1 MVKGLAIAFLITL
14 IGGHLADQQ
23 GDAFDRP
30 LSLFRDV
37 EPVWIGYAMFAL
49 LIALAAE
56 TGRTAWRLRYVSQ
69 FAVYLCVTF
78 VLTVTALTPSFDLLH
93 ILCANVLMLSLFLN
107 FAWLLYH
114 NDKLFCLVVHVL
126 ISSFLL
132 SGDLRD
138 SNGMWEK
145 AMDVYLVT
153 AVVAHHHILA
163 KCLPVQGNVRR
174 LPESRAA
181 GKVS

>member
-23 GDAFDRP
+23 GDAFVRP

-37 EPVWIGYAMFAL
+37 EPMWIGYALFTL

-56 TGRTAWRLRYVSQ
+56 MGRTAWRLHSVSQ
-69 FAVYLCVTF
+69 FAVYLCVTL
-78 VLTVTALTPSFDLLH
+78 VLTVTALTPSFDPLH
-93 ILCANVLMLSLFLN
+93 ILSANVVMLSLFLN
-107 FAWLLYH
+107 FVWLLYH
-114 NDKLFCLVVHVL
+114 YDKLFFLVIHVL
-126 ISSFLL
+126 ISSCLL

-145 AMDVYLVT
+145 AMDLYLVA
-153 AVVAHHHILA
+153 AVVAQHHILA
-163 KCLPVQGNVRR
+163 KRLPVQGAFGVCRKARR
-174 LPESRAA
+174 
-181 GKVS
+181 